1 MIEKII
7 EYSARNPVIVF
18 LLIGFYLLVSQ
29 LMSSRTDFSVQL
41 PTMRNPVVQAARP
54 AEFVINL
61 RRDGTVTLEG
71 RVASLDAVGARLRA
85 RLDRAA
91 AKNERLRVIV
101 RADRRGRFGQLDE
114 VLGLCRRAGVEQIIM
129 RTVRGAGR

>member
-1 MIEKII
+1 
-7 EYSARNPVIVF
+7 
-18 LLIGFYLLVSQ
+18 
-29 LMSSRTDFSVQL
+29 
-41 PTMRNPVVQAARP
+41 VVRAARP

-71 RVASLDAVGARLRA
+71 RLASLPALRGRLRA

-129 RTVRGAGR
+129 RTVRRGAR